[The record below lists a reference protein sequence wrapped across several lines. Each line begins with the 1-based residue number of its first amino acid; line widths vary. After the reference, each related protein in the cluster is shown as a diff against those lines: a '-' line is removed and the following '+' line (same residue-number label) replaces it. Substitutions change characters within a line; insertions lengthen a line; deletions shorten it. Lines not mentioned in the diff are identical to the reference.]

1 MEESGQRLDTLTD
14 HVLDFTHKLFLAF
27 LLEGHDFHVGKLLVL
42 AEVWTIVAV
51 FKHEFEL
58 LKILTTLKLSVILF
72 LEEPFSQ
79 TSADSFSVA
88 VIYVEK
94 HHLWT

>member
-14 HVLDFTHKLFLAF
+14 HVLDFAHQLFLAF
-27 LLEGHDFHVGKLLVL
+27 LLEGHDLHVGKLLVL
-42 AEVWTIVAV
+42 AEVWTVVAV
-51 FKHEFEL
+51 FKDKFEL
-58 LKILTTLKLSVILF
+58 SKVLATLELMIILF
-72 LEEPFSQ
+72 FEEPLSQ